1 MGWGGDCNVWKI
13 DGCNSKCFLNF
24 YFDRMCV
31 LKVPY
36 AKMYFSGSPN
46 LLLGSFKSEPQTCL
60 PNNMPPHPKCHPNVL
75 HGRPRF
81 GPSFAVSL
89 ICVCVCAC
97 AFFFFLAH
105 GLAEPVLL
113 GNLSGMCHLCK
124 GGSECA
130 RRPNQLQAT
139 AP

>member
-1 MGWGGDCNVWKI
+1 MGWGGDCNVWKLH
-13 DGCNSKCFLNF
+13 GCNSKRFLHVCS
-24 YFDRMCV
+24 DRMCV

-46 LLLGSFKSEPQTCL
+46 LLLRSFRCEPQTCL
-60 PNNMPPHPKCHPNVL
+60 PSNMPPKCHPNVL

-81 GPSFAVSL
+81 GPSFALSL

-97 AFFFFLAH
+97 AFFF
-105 GLAEPVLL
+105 
-113 GNLSGMCHLCK
+113 LSRTWSGWSCFTGKLPGMCHLCK
-124 GGSECA
+124 GGSEFE
-130 RRPNQLQAT
+130 RRPSQLQAT